1 MKQQL
6 EFDAGRFAGLRLLP
20 GRFME
25 IRQAMGVPHG
35 YGKDAAERLR
45 QFVER
50 AKGGVSLLT
59 GAITLFT

>member
-1 MKQQL
+1 
-6 EFDAGRFAGLRLLP
+6 
-20 GRFME
+20 ME